1 MIVENSVEYD
11 PKYSLYLTSLILHIL
26 RYMKN
31 RTIIFNITELRSV
44 VNDEVNEIFYALK
57 LAEKYVSTG
66 GDVLFYL
73 GSRMEVSNL
82 LNQIDASKFLLEE
95 KFVSK
100 NTHDALLHFV
110 TG

>member
-1 MIVENSVEYD
+1 
-11 PKYSLYLTSLILHIL
+11 
-26 RYMKN
+26 
-31 RTIIFNITELRSV
+31 

-57 LAEKYVSTG
+57 IAEKYVSTG
-66 GDVLFYL
+66 SDVLFYL

-100 NTHDALLHFV
+100 NTHEALLHFV

>member
-1 MIVENSVEYD
+1 
-11 PKYSLYLTSLILHIL
+11 
-26 RYMKN
+26 MKTN
-31 RTIIFNITELRSV
+31 LTIIFDINELRSV
-44 VNDEVNEIFYALK
+44 VNDEVNEIFYTLK
-57 LAEKYVSTG
+57 IAEKYVSTG

-82 LNQIDASKFLLEE
+82 LNQIEASKFLLEE

-110 TG
+110 TR